1 MGDPSSRMQPADQR
15 VQMVRGM
22 LDRNSAEI
30 ERALASRVP
39 VELFLRVC
47 ITTYRSAGEA
57 MLEADP
63 RTFIG
68 AVVEAAQL
76 GLLPEGHL
84 GEAYLIPVWDKNY
97 IVGPNKRGARVV
109 QMRIGYPGLMKIAR
123 RCGDVKDIQ
132 AECVF
137 ANDDFNVTLGTERRI
152 HHVPWYVV
160 GRQEPGAII
169 AAYATGEIVGSEQ
182 LAFQVVPKRDL
193 DRIAKKSGN
202 PKNDE
207 PSNFWRDWPEPMSK
221 KTAVRQLCK
230 WLPIPDDARA
240 AMNRDAAREVAGDVI
255 DTTARDATAVRTLN
269 DLIDQPDGNG
279 APPAIGE
286 PDGPDTRPEPPP
298 PEEEPS

>member
-1 MGDPSSRMQPADQR
+1 MGDKGNIQTADQR

-22 LDRNSAEI
+22 LDTNSSEI

-39 VELFLRVC
+39 LDLFLRVC
-47 ITTYRSAGEA
+47 VTTYRSAGER
-57 MLEADP
+57 MLDADP
-63 RTFIG
+63 RTFIA

-84 GEAYLIPVWDKNY
+84 GEAYLIPVWDKNF
-97 IVGPNKRGARVV
+97 IVGPNKRGAQVV

-137 ANDDFNVTLGTERRI
+137 ANDEFNVTLGTERRI
-152 HHVPWYVV
+152 HHVPWYVI
-160 GRQEPGAII
+160 GRQDPGAII
-169 AAYATGEIVGSEQ
+169 AAYATGEIVGSQ
-182 LAFQVVPKRDL
+182 YLAFQVVPKRDL
-193 DRIAKKSGN
+193 DRIATKSGN

-240 AMNRDAAREVAGDVI
+240 AMNRDAAREAAGEI
-255 DTTARDATAVRTLN
+255 IETTAREPATVKTLN
-269 DLIDQPDGNG
+269 DLVGPPSNG
-279 APPAIGE
+279 GPPPLPPQTE
-286 PDGPDTRPEPPP
+286 PDTGPEPPP